1 MNTKQASARVKKIRE
16 NYLRMRH
23 EFFGD
28 VPEDSLWHRKRNVGF
43 LSIPR
48 CITFISM
55 VMDELAKTKVSSSYL
70 ALWCH
75 TYDESLVIINDQEA
89 MAFESGFSGTRPV
102 NTWKTRMKE
111 LVDLGFIKAAPGR
124 SGTYNYVL
132 ILNPFK
138 VIRKHREEG
147 KIKIGAIYNAL
158 FDRALEVGAA
168 DDL

>member
-16 NYLRMRH
+16 KYLRMRQ
-23 EFFGD
+23 EFFND
-28 VPEDSLWHRKRNVGF
+28 VSEDLLWHRKRNVGF

-48 CITFISM
+48 CITFISI
-55 VMDELAKTKVSSSYL
+55 VMDELAKTKVSSTYL

-89 MAFESGFSGTRPV
+89 IAFESGFSGTRPV

-111 LVDLGFIKAAPGR
+111 LIDLGFIKAAPGR
-124 SGTYNYVL
+124 HAYNYVL

-138 VIRKHREEG
+138 VIRKHREEEN
-147 KIKIGAIYNAL
+147 IKIGAAYNAL
-158 FDRALEVGAA
+158 FDRALEVGAG

>member
-1 MNTKQASARVKKIRE
+1 
-16 NYLRMRH
+16 MRH
-23 EFFGD
+23 EFFAD
-28 VPEDSLWHRKRNVGF
+28 VSDDLLWHRKRNVGF

-55 VMDELAKTKVSSSYL
+55 VMDDLAKTKISPTYL

-75 TYDESLVIINDQEA
+75 TFDESLVIINDQEA

-111 LVDLGFIKAAPGR
+111 LEDLGFIKAAAGR

-147 KIKIGAIYNAL
+147 SIKIDATYRAL
-158 FDRALEVGAA
+158 FDRALEVGAG
-168 DDL
+168 DEL